1 LSNNWLNFEKLILA
15 HGFSILKI
23 LAIMIIENN
32 KQIFNV
38 MEQSNVSRLPQFEII
53 AIEGLQ
59 FKTWQFNF

>member
-1 LSNNWLNFEKLILA
+1 
-15 HGFSILKI
+15 
-23 LAIMIIENN
+23 MIIEKN